1 MTDVTLKAISTSK
14 ATENPRILK
23 DVVSQTIY
31 QIFTY
36 LSHFIFLSDE
46 LVKLLSVNK
55 SFTTLTSN
63 LTVLNRQHKLIFLKS
78 LTTFILESILNAPR
92 LKIFGEKKTTTE
104 YQRNLTVPGSIIFQ
118 LVLANPH

>member
-1 MTDVTLKAISTSK
+1 LDLTDVTLKAISTSK

-23 DVVSQTIY
+23 VVVFQTIY

-55 SFTTLTSN
+55 SFTTLASK

-78 LTTFILESILNAPR
+78 LTTFILESILNVPR
-92 LKIFGEKKTTTE
+92 LKIFGERKTTTE
-104 YQRNLTVPGSIIFQ
+104 
-118 LVLANPH
+118 